1 MQDKNYNFNISNTYT
16 KIKQYNKQISENL
29 FMFIT
34 KCLELETL
42 SNHQYEIQKNIK
54 LNKIYFQ
61 GYVLESNFC
70 QNLKNSTSQN
80 YSIKQLK
87 NLISNYKNNSKENL
101 ISYYTALELYEQ
113 ADNIENLIDTKI
125 EYEIK
130 KIGELT
136 NTINNIENTN
146 TNEYEMLYHKIKSEI
161 NTKYL
166 NTKLITNNT
175 FNICIQMLNDIF
187 NYYIYGYINIPEEY
201 LINS

>member
-1 MQDKNYNFNISNTYT
+1 
-16 KIKQYNKQISENL
+16 
-29 FMFIT
+29 MFIT

-42 SNHQYEIQKNIK
+42 SNHQYEIQKNIE

-61 GYVLESNFC
+61 GYVLESSFC

-146 TNEYEMLYHKIKSEI
+146 TNEYEMLLS
-161 NTKYL
+161 
-166 NTKLITNNT
+166 ITHC
-175 FNICIQMLNDIF
+175 NIRPF
-187 NYYIYGYINIPEEY
+187 A
-201 LINS
+201 